1 MNCAGKSADAKELT
15 FGNVIFF
22 CLKYLVKSEIS
33 LTPFKERLDSYLA
46 FLAQNDSKLHVS
58 YLIKENLC
66 IQWLTDSVI
75 ISSSSRKH

>member
-1 MNCAGKSADAKELT
+1 MNCAGKSADSKELT

-46 FLAQNDSKLHVS
+46 FLAKNDSKLHVS
-58 YLIKENLC
+58 YLIKEKPLH
-66 IQWLTDSVI
+66 SMVI
-75 ISSSSRKH
+75 ISSSSSRKH

>member
-15 FGNVIFF
+15 FGKVIF
-22 CLKYLVKSEIS
+22 CLKYLDKSEIS

-58 YLIKENLC
+58 YLIKEKPLH
-66 IQWLTDSVI
+66 SMVI
-75 ISSSSRKH
+75 ISSSSSRKH